1 MENWVQYAPYIIIVV
16 MFCANY
22 KIFVTPDVLDAKLE
36 RYVLKE
42 TYNVTISEMKSDI
55 ADIKSKVD
63 KIYDKLIS
71 G

>member
-1 MENWVQYAPYIIIVV
+1 MENWVQYAPYIIIVI

-55 ADIKSKVD
+55 ADIKNKVD

>member
-1 MENWVQYAPYIIIVV
+1 

-22 KIFVTPDVLDAKLE
+22 KIFITPDVLDAKLE

>member
-55 ADIKSKVD
+55 ADIKNKVD

>member
-1 MENWVQYAPYIIIVV
+1 MNEWLTYAPYIIIVV

-22 KIFVTPDVLDAKLE
+22 KIFVTPESLEDKLE
-36 RYVLKE
+36 KYVLKE
-42 TYNVTISEMKSDI
+42 TYNVAVAELKADI
-55 ADIKSKVD
+55 ADIKTKVD

>member
-1 MENWVQYAPYIIIVV
+1 MENWVQYAPYIVIAV

-22 KIFVTPDVLDAKLE
+22 KIFVTPDDLDTKLE